1 MGSIKHKHKEG
12 VQLFVNKEL
21 ELEVRAVEI
30 NGEGW
35 LVGKDIAE
43 VLGYS
48 NSSDA
53 LRTHVDEED
62 KKQIAYYDL
71 QKLGLNDFGTKGGV
85 LINESGLYSLVL
97 SSKLPGAKKFKRW
110 VTSEVL
116 PSIRKHGMYATDELL
131 DNPDLLI
138 AAATK
143 LKEERAARL
152 EAEKKVESLTLI
164 NAQQNQMI
172 GELQPKATYYDLILQ
187 NNSLL
192 AISVIAKDYG
202 MSGTSLNKKLHE
214 LGVQYKL
221 GEQWLLYAKYH
232 DKGYTSS
239 KTQNYSRTDGSQ
251 GSKLHTYWT
260 QKGRLFI
267 YELLKQND
275 ILPLIEN

>member
-1 MGSIKHKHKEG
+1 MELKHKHKEG

-35 LVGKDIAE
+35 LVGKDVAE
-43 VLGYS
+43 VLGYK
-48 NSSDA
+48 NTRKA
-53 LRTHVDEED
+53 LLDHVDEED
-62 KKQIAYYDL
+62 KGVTKCDT
-71 QKLGLNDFGTKGGV
+71 LGGSQEMIV
-85 LINESGLYSLVL
+85 INESGLYSLVL
-97 SSKLPGAKKFKRW
+97 RSKLPGAKKFRRW

-152 EAEKKVESLTLI
+152 EAEKKVENLTLI
-164 NAQQNQMI
+164 NAQQNQRI

-187 NNSLL
+187 SNSLL

-202 MSGTSLNKKLHE
+202 MSGTSLNKKSHE
-214 LGVQYKL
+214 FGVQYKL

-239 KTQNYSRTDGSQ
+239 KTQNYSRIDGSQ

-275 ILPLIEN
+275 ILPLIEREN